1 MKARSRNLG
10 GAPTRIPAPITAA
23 LLAVLLALTLSCGA
37 KRATLAELP
46 FDAPSRIASE
56 NRIALVT
63 DPYIS
68 LRDKAGN
75 DGITVAHGR
84 RGEIYPITGVSLV
97 KTDGALQTWY
107 NLGEG
112 WVLSSSVQIY
122 SDRSKAESAA
132 KTLSY

>member
-1 MKARSRNLG
+1 MKRETR
-10 GAPTRIPAPITAA
+10 APRGSTLVLTPVKAA
-23 LLAVLLALTLSCGA
+23 VLAVLLALPLSCGA
-37 KRATLAELP
+37 KRTNLTDLP

-68 LRDKAGN
+68 LRDKSGN

-84 RGEIYPITGVSLV
+84 RGEIYQITGVSLV
-97 KTDGALQTWY
+97 KTDGGLQTWF

-132 KTLSY
+132 ASLSY